1 LSTSPKLI
9 SAQIAPPPTAT
20 PFQRLEAGFAAK
32 GWRLYPLDGEKLYVT
47 VPAWGLSGVLANQA
61 AARQLLLKIGGAA

>member
-1 LSTSPKLI
+1 MKPALNI
-9 SAQIAPPPTAT
+9 SQIAPPPADT
-20 PFQRLEAGFAAK
+20 PFRRLEAGFAAK